1 MKENTEPITT
11 AIDIVELRQEREGAI
26 QQIRRVEGIIMFLD
40 SKIEQ
45 LEKRA
50 LEAQNPSAQSP
61 EKEVKS

>member
-1 MKENTEPITT
+1 MKEKTEPISI

-26 QQIRRVEGIIMFLD
+26 QQIRRIEGIIMFLD

-50 LEAQNPSAQSP
+50 LEATKPK
-61 EKEVKS
+61 EEVKG

>member
-1 MKENTEPITT
+1 MKEKTEPISI

-26 QQIRRVEGIIMFLD
+26 QQIRRIEGIIMFLD

-50 LEAQNPSAQSP
+50 VDANKPKE
-61 EKEVKS
+61 EVKG